1 MSKRI
6 LALVIAITIMTV
18 SFPVSAAYANYTYDV
33 WGDAYIEP
41 DSYVAEMEL
50 DGSQIGVGHF
60 STPKDLFAAED
71 GQLYIADTGNHRIVI
86 LNSDF
91 SLNRVIASFTYKDN
105 EEKFNQPSGVF
116 VDKEGRLFVA
126 DTENH
131 RIVVFNF
138 GDECIAIYDTPE
150 KMTELTDFEYRP
162 IRISVDSAGRIFVVS
177 QDLSKGMLELDS
189 QGNFVSFFGAT
200 SVKENFVDLI
210 WSRLL
215 TREQKD
221 NDSHSQP
228 TEYSANDIDEDGFV
242 YGTISAKLGYSVSI
256 RRLNP
261 MGEDVLRRMGNQDP
275 VGDLDSVATSGSES
289 STQFIDICVH
299 NNGSYSALDQLRG
312 RVFTYDSD
320 GNLLYV
326 FGGIGQQQ
334 GEVTSPKAIERLS
347 DGRFVVLDGGLQQL
361 IFYKP
366 TEYALWIEKA
376 VTAQDLRQY
385 KEAENYW
392 RQILT
397 MTTNSELAYVGVGK
411 ALFRQ
416 GSYKQ
421 AMEYFK
427 LGNNREWYSKAF
439 KEYRREALK
448 EGFTYIIWG
457 VVVLAGGVLAFKV
470 VRKIRKRG
478 RMD

>member
-6 LALVIAITIMTV
+6 LAFVLTIIIMTV

-41 DSYVAEMEL
+41 DSYVAELAL
-50 DGSQIGVGHF
+50 DGAQIGAGHF
-60 STPKDLFAAED
+60 SSPKDLFVSE
-71 GQLYIADTGNHRIVI
+71 GGSLYIADTGNHRIVI
-86 LNSDF
+86 LNSDLT
-91 SLNRVIASFTYKDN
+91 LNRVISTFVYN
-105 EEKFNQPSGVF
+105 EKGEKFNQPNGVF
-116 VDKEGRLFVA
+116 VDKDGSLFVA

-131 RIVVFNF
+131 RIVVFNAA
-138 GDECIAIYDTPE
+138 DECAAIYDTPE
-150 KMTELTDFEYRP
+150 KMTELADFEYRP

-189 QGNFVSFFGAT
+189 DGNFVSFFGAT
-200 SVKENFVDLI
+200 SVKENFADLI

-228 TEYSANDIDEDGFV
+228 TEYSANDIDQDGFV
-242 YGTISAKLGYSVSI
+242 YGSISAKLGSSVAI

-261 MGEDVLRRMGNQDP
+261 MGEDVLRRTGNQDP
-275 VGDLDSVATSGSES
+275 VGDLDAVVVSGAEV
-289 STQFIDICVH
+289 STQFVDICVH
-299 NNGSYSALDQLRG
+299 GNGSYSALDQLRG
-312 RVFTYDSD
+312 RVFTYDFD

-326 FGGIGQQQ
+326 FGGIGNSY
-334 GEVTSPKAIERLS
+334 GELQTPTAIDRMP
-347 DGRFVVLDGGLQQL
+347 DGRYIVLDSELQQL
-361 IFYKP
+361 VFYKS
-366 TEYALWIEKA
+366 TEYAQLIEKA

-385 KEAENYW
+385 SQAEEYW
-392 RQILT
+392 RKALT

-416 GSYKQ
+416 RDYEQ

-457 VVVLAGGVLAFKV
+457 VVILAGGVLVFNT

-478 RMD
+478 RMG